1 MGTQDIDLDNDF
13 DFDVDAELSKLD
25 DLSFGETEKPKN
37 KREATLK
44 VLKDA
49 GSGAKDAFKF
59 NKDSV
64 SSFVKAAMP
73 SSLRGEYYDVHDAI
87 FGTGGI
93 KESLDSSL
101 KDIKSSAKSLSDSL
115 KGVLPKEGK
124 LYTALDKITKKLGL
138 DEESIE
144 EQINNSN
151 AALMETFRTELNNTF
166 TKETSLAI
174 LQNNIQQK
182 QFKTSLEVQNNINK
196 NINVIRNFH
205 LEITNSYYRK
215 SLELQYRSLL
225 ANEGQLKA
233 LTEGFNLIKVQN
245 EAIIKNTA
253 LPEFVKIKANEQFK
267 QVMMANTSTNIQ
279 NFLFKEISAINKIK
293 TSLSRRIK
301 YSADNF
307 IEGLNT
313 IGQVADVGSTLKEME
328 GMGGPSK
335 SFLAGNQIGNW
346 VRDFIGKNVSE
357 RISNTNLG
365 KRGIFNIKNI
375 MADPGGWASDN
386 LNKLRE
392 NRNEEQGWFGKSKD
406 FLLDTFYSNVKDMAS
421 IGGDYVGTTFSRANP
436 NDIAVF
442 NNSTQTSIV
451 KIIPGL
457 LSKIYGEVKSIR
469 SGGGNPE
476 DFELAY
482 DYNRQTLV
490 TKQALKDNFLK
501 DTSLRLKSYTETSV
515 RSILDLYSEYGSFKD
530 NELDAINSSLISY
543 LITSESRLNPT
554 VIVSKEYME
563 HIPAGLKKRV
573 LNAGKKILAA
583 AKDNPFII
591 ETLIKAMSG
600 IRTKIPD
607 MTTEVEMLYATG
619 NVPMLEDMGILVRDE
634 VNNSFS
640 IHRENTL
647 DTLRKA
653 SGMKIENKTITSA
666 RKTTSATI
674 DPNIDT
680 EPLNNEDVTEELNK
694 KFLFNPDGT
703 KKTIDQL
710 RKEFFNSEEY
720 KQNLVKDFPEWLEKN
735 LGKSKNI
742 LSSLKST
749 PTSITGAKNWVVDK
763 IKQQK
768 QLGKAAEQF
777 EDDVMDMVLGTD
789 NKPIDELRTEFLQSE
804 EYQSGAVTKFPE
816 WLDAQGLGPDGKRK
830 KSHSR
835 FYKLLQF
842 TWALD
847 RKMAK
852 AMFKYPWKAVKG
864 ITKLGFKTTK
874 WGLPKALKLGA
885 KGAFTTASAL
895 PLNLY
900 YLIQEAITGKPATGG
915 LPTFGLD
922 RFMAKKA
929 VKSPKTAASTVA
941 KTPKIFSKIKKG
953 IARPFNW
960 LFKAGVDAG
969 VTNDTQVILQGL
981 DEMNSNLSEMNANT
995 PKKSFLDPDG
1005 DGLRKGDWRTR
1016 LKLFSSNKEAKDGDK
1031 KNKGVLNFLKENKG
1045 LTIMGGIM
1053 LISGLMKTLNLT
1065 SEELVAGIKAIGRGI
1080 SHVVTAVKWVG
1091 EKIGG
1096 IIDGIGGFFGSKK
1109 KTPKLDENGNPVI
1122 GADGQ
1127 PEYEETSGIDG
1138 SGAIGTGVAAAA
1150 GLYAARH
1157 PIKATKGIV
1166 SFGKGLVE
1174 AVINLCKGKFGFGWI
1189 GEILTKNKTVLVS
1202 NIDKSVGSFTKFTKY
1217 LKMIGR
1223 VVKNPKFIQ
1232 RIGKKVAAKA
1242 LSKITTAIASAMTG
1256 IGGLLTAG
1264 MVLWELGWVIYYMYE
1279 KDLSFWQALLYQ
1291 FFGTTFTDEEL
1302 EAYDK
1307 GEDLEKK
1314 AADEIK
1320 TLENGNLYKDFT
1332 DKYGN
1337 KQRLEIDHNGDM
1349 YQSDL
1354 DETGNSKFERKVKID
1369 RRDSSEVV
1377 TAVFGID
1384 QNEVRKLRVQANRKS
1399 VDIINKHGGVMSG
1412 ADLKKEWVKSGEAAA
1427 NAVEPTTSKA
1437 GTKVG
1442 EVAATYTK
1450 SSKSGGKCATGVRTI
1465 LEKAGYPSPKKLGF
1479 DVSSAYM
1486 YAKPQINGLTP
1497 LECMGYSQ
1505 LNVDPAKFTPSDGD
1519 VAVIDKGPKSNP
1531 KHGHIAVYSDKI
1543 KSWVSDF
1550 IQPDKSDP
1558 SPYSRQGLKAR
1569 VNPDLYRDYVTFWR
1583 DVGNKPNTNE
1593 IKTASTNE
1601 GITNQT
1607 TDGESPKIA
1616 AANNNNPTK
1625 EGMGAGDDVSS
1636 PARMLEANANN
1647 NGISSAQHINMEST
1661 VKELNIIS
1669 DTLIKSL
1676 KVQMYMAE
1684 TLNKI
1689 ANNDNSLHV
1698 DPNTIGK
1705 NKKNEIG
1712 GTIPPSTI
1720 NLERNQYIM
1729 PI

>member
-49 GSGAKDAFKF
+49 GSGAKDSFKF
-59 NKDSV
+59 NKDNV

-115 KGVLPKEGK
+115 KGILPKEGK
-124 LYTALDKITKKLGL
+124 IYTVLDKITKKLGL

-151 AALMETFRTELNNTF
+151 AALMDTFRTELNNTF

-182 QFKTSLEVQNNINK
+182 QFKTSLEVQNNISK

-245 EAIIKNTA
+245 EAIIKNTG

-346 VRDFIGKNVSE
+346 VRDFLGKNVSE

-365 KRGIFNIKNI
+365 KRGIFGIKNI
-375 MADPGGWASDN
+375 MADPGGWANDN

-436 NDIAVF
+436 NDVAVF

-457 LSKIYGEVKSIR
+457 LSKLYGEVKSIR

-490 TKQALKDNFLK
+490 TKQDLKDNFLK

-554 VIVSKEYME
+554 VIVSKEHIE
-563 HIPAGLKKRV
+563 HIQAGLKKRV

-640 IHRENTL
+640 IHRNNTL

-653 SGMKIENKTITSA
+653 SGMKIENRTITSA
-666 RKTTSATI
+666 RNTTAINNTT
-674 DPNIDT
+674 IDT
-680 EPLNNEDVTEELNK
+680 EQLDNEDVTEELNK
-694 KFLFNPDGT
+694 KFLYNPDGT

-742 LSSLKST
+742 LSSLKSI

-789 NKPIDELRTEFLQSE
+789 NKSVDDLRTEFLQSE

-816 WLDAQGLGPDGKRK
+816 WLDAQGLGPNGKRK

-864 ITKLGFKTTK
+864 ITKLGFKTGA
-874 WGLPKALKLGA
+874 WAMPKALKYGA

-895 PLNLY
+895 PMNLY
-900 YLIQEAITGKPATGG
+900 YLIQEAITGKPANGG

-929 VKSPKTAASTVA
+929 VKSPKIIANSASKGA
-941 KTPKIFSKIKKG
+941 SLFSKIKKG
-953 IARPFNW
+953 VARPFNW

-1053 LISGLMKTLNLT
+1053 LISGLMKALNLS
-1065 SEELVAGIKAIGRGI
+1065 SEELVAGIKSVGRGI
-1080 SHVVTAVKWVG
+1080 SHVVGAVKWVG
-1091 EKIGG
+1091 EKIGNV
-1096 IIDGIGGFFGSKK
+1096 IDGIGGLFGFKK

-1122 GADGQ
+1122 GPDGQ
-1127 PEYEETSGIDG
+1127 PEYEETSGIG
-1138 SGAIGTGVAAAA
+1138 GAGAIGTGVAAAA

-1166 SFGKGLVE
+1166 SFGKSVIE

-1189 GEILTKNKTVLVS
+1189 GETLTKNKGVLVS
-1202 NIDKSVGSFTKFTKY
+1202 NIDKSVGSFNNFTKY
-1217 LKMIGR
+1217 LKMLGR

-1232 RIGKKVAAKA
+1232 RIGKKAAIKA
-1242 LSKITTAIASAMTG
+1242 LSKITTAITASLTG

-1264 MVLWELGWVIYYMYE
+1264 MVLWELGWAIYYMYD
-1279 KDLSFWQALLYQ
+1279 KNISFWQGLMYQ
-1291 FFGTTFTDEEL
+1291 FFGTTITEDEL
-1302 EAYDK
+1302 KAFDNN
-1307 GEDLEKK
+1307 EDPDKK
-1314 AADEIK
+1314 AADEIL
-1320 TLENGNLYKDFT
+1320 TLENGNIYKDFT
-1332 DKYGN
+1332 DEQGN
-1337 KQRLEIDHNGDM
+1337 TQRLEIDHQGDL
-1349 YQSDL
+1349 YHSNSDGRIKINRE
-1354 DETGNSKFERKVKID
+1354 DERYIKDEY
-1369 RRDSSEVV
+1369 
-1377 TAVFGID
+1377 GID
-1384 QNEVRKLRVQANRKS
+1384 QKEVSKLRSQGFNKRHE
-1399 VDIINKHGGVMSG
+1399 IITKHGGEMSTT
-1412 ADLKKEWVKSGEAAA
+1412 DLKKEWVKSGASA
-1427 NAVEPTTSKA
+1427 
-1437 GTKVG
+1437 TKVG
-1442 EVAATYTK
+1442 EVAATYTNRSK
-1450 SSKSGGKCATGVRTI
+1450 SSGKCATGVRTI

-1486 YAKPQINGLTP
+1486 YARPQINGLTP
-1497 LECMGYSQ
+1497 LEGMGYNQ
-1505 LNVDPAKFTPSDGD
+1505 LNVDPANFTPRDGD
-1519 VAVIDKGPKSNP
+1519 IAVIDKGPSSNA
-1531 KHGHIAVYSDKI
+1531 KHGHIAVWSDKI
-1543 KSWVSDF
+1543 NSWVSDF

-1558 SPYSRQGLKAR
+1558 SPYGRAGLKAR

-1583 DVGNKPNTNE
+1583 DVGIKPNVNA
-1593 IKTASTNE
+1593 IKTVSTNE
-1601 GITNQT
+1601 GMTNQT
-1607 TDGESPKIA
+1607 SDGESPKIST
-1616 AANNNNPTK
+1616 ANYDNPTK
-1625 EGMGAGDDVSS
+1625 EGMGAGEDTSTPS
-1636 PARMLEANANN
+1636 RMLEANSNN
-1647 NGISSAQHINMEST
+1647 NGISSAHHMHMETT

-1689 ANNDNSLHV
+1689 ANNDNSLNI

>member
-13 DFDVDAELSKLD
+13 DFDIDAELSKLD

-37 KREATLK
+37 AREATLK

-49 GSGAKDAFKF
+49 GSGAQDSFKF
-59 NKDSV
+59 NKDNV
-64 SSFVKAAMP
+64 GNFVKAAMP

-93 KESLDSSL
+93 KESLDTSL
-101 KDIKSSAKSLSDSL
+101 KDVKSSAKSLSDSL
-115 KGVLPKEGK
+115 KGILPKEGK
-124 LYTALDKITKKLGL
+124 IYTVLDKITKKLGL
-138 DEESIE
+138 DDKSIE

-182 QFKTSLEVQNNINK
+182 QFKSSLEVQNNINK
-196 NINVIRNFH
+196 NINVIRDFH

-225 ANEGQLKA
+225 ANEGQLKT
-233 LTEGFNLIKVQN
+233 LTEGFNLIKTQN
-245 EAIIKNTA
+245 EAIIKNTG

-301 YSADNF
+301 YTADNF
-307 IEGLNT
+307 MEGLNT
-313 IGQVADVGSTLKEME
+313 VGQVADVGSTLKEME

-335 SFLAGNQIGNW
+335 SFLVGNQIGNW
-346 VRDFIGKNVSE
+346 GRDFIGKNVSE
-357 RISNTNLG
+357 RISNSNLG
-365 KRGIFNIKNI
+365 KKGIFNIKNI

-386 LNKLRE
+386 LTKLRE
-392 NRNEEQGWFGKSKD
+392 NRNGDQGRLGKAKD

-421 IGGDYVGTTFSRANP
+421 IGGDYVGATFSRANP
-436 NDIAVF
+436 NDVAVF

-469 SGGGNPE
+469 SGGNPE

-490 TKQALKDNFLK
+490 TKQALKYNFLK
-501 DTSLRLKSYTETSV
+501 DTSARLKSYTATSV
-515 RSILDLYSEYGSFKD
+515 KSILDLYSEYGSFKD
-530 NELDAINSSLISY
+530 HELDAINSSLISY

-607 MTTEVEMLYATG
+607 MTTEVEMLYTTG
-619 NVPMLEDMGILVRDE
+619 NVPMLEEMGILVRDE

-640 IHRENTL
+640 IHRDNTL

-653 SGMKIENKTITSA
+653 SGMKIENKTISSA
-666 RKTTSATI
+666 RNTT
-674 DPNIDT
+674 
-680 EPLNNEDVTEELNK
+680 LNNTNINNEKEQLNADDISEELNK
-694 KFLFNPDGT
+694 KFLYNPDGT
-703 KKTIDQL
+703 KKTINEL
-710 RKEFFNSEEY
+710 RQEFFNSEEY

-742 LSSLKST
+742 LSSLKSI
-749 PTSITGAKNWVVDK
+749 PTSLVGAKNWAVDK

-768 QLGKAAEQF
+768 QLGKATEQF

-789 NKPIDELRTEFLQSE
+789 NKSVDDLRTEFLQSE

-874 WGLPKALKLGA
+874 WGLPKALNFGA

-895 PLNLY
+895 PMNLY
-900 YLIQEAITGKPATGG
+900 YLIQEVITGKPATGG

-929 VKSPKTAASTVA
+929 VKSPKSVASAVV
-941 KTPKIFSKIKKG
+941 KTSSLFGKLKKG

-981 DEMNSNLSEMNANT
+981 DEMNTNLSEMNANT
-995 PKKSFLDPDG
+995 PKKSFTDPDG
-1005 DGLRKGDWRTR
+1005 DGLRKGDWRSR

-1031 KNKGVLNFLKENKG
+1031 RNKGVMNFLKENKG
-1045 LTIMGGIM
+1045 LTVMGGIM
-1053 LISGLMKTLNLT
+1053 LISGLMKALNLS
-1065 SEELVAGIKAIGRGI
+1065 SEELVSGVKAVGRGI
-1080 SHVVTAVKWVG
+1080 SHVVNAVKWVG
-1091 EKIGG
+1091 EKVGSV
-1096 IIDGIGGFFGSKK
+1096 IDGIGGFFGIKK
-1109 KTPKLDENGNPVI
+1109 KTPKLDENGQPVI
-1122 GADGQ
+1122 GPDGQ
-1127 PEYEETSGIDG
+1127 PEYEEKSGIDG
-1138 SGAIGTGVAAAA
+1138 STAIGTGVAVAA

-1157 PIKATKGIV
+1157 PVKATKGIV

-1189 GEILTKNKTVLVS
+1189 GETLDKNKSTLASSV
-1202 NIDKSVGSFTKFTKY
+1202 DKSVGSFKNFTKY
-1217 LKMIGR
+1217 LNMLGR

-1232 RIGKKVAAKA
+1232 RIGKKTAAKA
-1242 LSKITTAIASAMTG
+1242 LSKITTAIAASMTG

-1264 MVLWELGWVIYYMYE
+1264 MVLWEFGWVIYYMYE

-1291 FFGTTFTDEEL
+1291 FLGTTITDEEL

-1307 GEDLEKK
+1307 GEDPEKK
-1314 AADEIK
+1314 AANEIQ

-1332 DKYGN
+1332 DRHGF

-1354 DETGNSKFERKVKID
+1354 DENGDYKYERKIKIGF
-1369 RRDSSEVV
+1369 RESSDVV
-1377 TAVFGID
+1377 TGVFGID
-1384 QNEVRKLRVQANRKS
+1384 RNEVDKLRVQAHRKS
-1399 VDIINKHGGVMSG
+1399 VDIINEHGGSMTT
-1412 ADLKKEWVKSGEAAA
+1412 ADLKKAWNKTGVTA
-1427 NAVEPTTSKA
+1427 SKA

-1442 EVAATYTK
+1442 DVAATYTK
-1450 SSKSGGKCATGVRTI
+1450 SSKSSGKCATGVRTI

-1479 DVSSAYM
+1479 NVGSAYM

-1497 LECMGYSQ
+1497 LEGMGYSQ
-1505 LNVDPAKFTPSDGD
+1505 LNVDPANFTPSDGD
-1519 VAVIDKGPKSNP
+1519 IAVIDKGPKSNP
-1531 KHGHIAVYSDKI
+1531 KHGHIAVWSDKI

-1558 SPYSRQGLKAR
+1558 SPYGRAGLKAR

-1601 GITNQT
+1601 GITNQ
-1607 TDGESPKIA
+1607 SPDNGGNTVVA
-1616 AANNNNPTK
+1616 SNQNNPTK
-1625 EGMGAGDDVSS
+1625 EGMGAGDDVST
-1636 PARMLEANANN
+1636 PARMLEANSNN
-1647 NGISSAQHINMEST
+1647 NGISSAQHISMEST

-1676 KVQMYMAE
+1676 KVQMHMAE

-1689 ANNDNSLHV
+1689 ANNDHSLNI

-1712 GTIPPSTI
+1712 GTIPPSSI
-1720 NLERNQYIM
+1720 NLQRNQYTM

>member
-13 DFDVDAELSKLD
+13 DFDIDAELSKLD

-37 KREATLK
+37 AREATLK

-49 GSGAKDAFKF
+49 GGGAKDSFKF
-59 NKDSV
+59 NKDNV
-64 SSFVKAAMP
+64 GNFVKAAMP

-93 KESLDSSL
+93 KESLDASL
-101 KDIKSSAKSLSDSL
+101 KDVKSSAKSLSDSL
-115 KGVLPKEGK
+115 KGILPKEGK
-124 LYTALDKITKKLGL
+124 IYTVLDKITKKLGL
-138 DEESIE
+138 DDKSIE

-182 QFKTSLEVQNNINK
+182 QFKSSLEVQNNINK

-225 ANEGQLKA
+225 ANEGQLKT
-233 LTEGFNLIKVQN
+233 LTEGFNLIKTQN
-245 EAIIKNTA
+245 EAIIKNTG

-267 QVMMANTSTNIQ
+267 QVMMTNTSTNIQ

-301 YSADNF
+301 YTADNF

-313 IGQVADVGSTLKEME
+313 VGQVADVGSTMKEME

-335 SFLAGNQIGNW
+335 SFLVGNQIGNW
-346 VRDFIGKNVSE
+346 GRDFISKNLSE
-357 RISNTNLG
+357 RISNSDLG
-365 KRGIFNIKNI
+365 KKGIFNIKNI

-386 LNKLRE
+386 LTKLRK
-392 NRNEEQGWFGKSKD
+392 NRNNDQGRLGKAKD
-406 FLLDTFYSNVKDMAS
+406 FLLDAFYSNVKDMAS
-421 IGGDYVGTTFSRANP
+421 IGGDYTGATFSRANP
-436 NDIAVF
+436 NDVAVF
-442 NNSTQTSIV
+442 NSSTQTSIV

-476 DFELAY
+476 DFELTY

-490 TKQALKDNFLK
+490 TKQDLKDNFLK
-501 DTSLRLKSYTETSV
+501 DTSIRLKSYTATSV
-515 RSILDLYSEYGSFKD
+515 KDILDLYSEYGSFKD
-530 NELDAINSSLISY
+530 HELDAINSSLISY

-554 VIVSKEYME
+554 VIISKEYME
-563 HIPAGLKKRV
+563 HIPSGLKKRV

-591 ETLIKAMSG
+591 ERLVRAMSG

-607 MTTEVEMLYATG
+607 MTNEIEMLYSSG
-619 NVPMLEDMGILVRDE
+619 NVPMLEEMGILVRDE

-640 IHRENTL
+640 IHRDNTL

-666 RKTTSATI
+666 RKTTINTAI
-674 DPNIDT
+674 ENEQLD
-680 EPLNNEDVTEELNK
+680 NEDLTEELNK
-694 KFLFNPDGT
+694 KFLYNPDGT
-703 KKTIDQL
+703 KKTISEL
-710 RKEFFNSEEY
+710 RQEFFNSEEY

-742 LSSLKST
+742 LSSLKSI
-749 PTSITGAKNWVVDK
+749 PTSLMGAKNWAVDK

-789 NKPIDELRTEFLQSE
+789 NKSVDDLRTEFLQSE

-864 ITKLGFKTTK
+864 ITNLGFKTTK

-895 PLNLY
+895 PMNLY

-922 RFMAKKA
+922 RFMAKKV
-929 VKSPKTAASTVA
+929 VKSPKSGASTVA
-941 KTPKIFSKIKKG
+941 KTSSLFGKLKKG
-953 IARPFNW
+953 LARPFNW

-981 DEMNSNLSEMNANT
+981 DEMNNNLSEMNANT
-995 PKKSFLDPDG
+995 PKKSFTDPDG
-1005 DGLRKGDWRTR
+1005 DGLRKGDWRSR

-1031 KNKGVLNFLKENKG
+1031 RNKGVMNFLKENKG
-1045 LTIMGGIM
+1045 LTVMGGIM
-1053 LISGLMKTLNLT
+1053 LISGLMKALNLS
-1065 SEELVAGIKAIGRGI
+1065 SEELVSGVKAVGRGI
-1080 SHVVTAVKWVG
+1080 SHVVNAVKWVG

-1096 IIDGIGGFFGSKK
+1096 VIDGIGGFFGSKK
-1109 KTPKLDENGNPVI
+1109 KTPKLDENGQPVI
-1122 GADGQ
+1122 GPDGQ
-1127 PEYEETSGIDG
+1127 PEYEEESGIDG
-1138 SGAIGTGVAAAA
+1138 SSAIGTGVAVAA

-1157 PIKATKGIV
+1157 PVKATKGIV

-1189 GEILTKNKTVLVS
+1189 GETLDKNKGSLAS
-1202 NIDKSVGSFTKFTKY
+1202 NIDKSVGSFKNFTKY
-1217 LKMIGR
+1217 LNMLGR
-1223 VVKNPKFIQ
+1223 VVKNPRFIQ
-1232 RIGKKVAAKA
+1232 RIGKKTAAKA
-1242 LSKITTAIASAMTG
+1242 LSKITTAIVSSATG

-1264 MVLWELGWVIYYMYE
+1264 MVLWELGWAIYYMYE
-1279 KDLSFWQALLYQ
+1279 KDISFWQGLMYQ
-1291 FFGTTFTDEEL
+1291 FFGTTITEDEL
-1302 EAYDK
+1302 KAYDTN
-1307 GEDLEKK
+1307 EDPEKK

-1320 TLENGNLYKDFT
+1320 TLENGNLYRELT
-1332 DKYGN
+1332 DSEGN
-1337 KQRLEIDHNGDM
+1337 KHKFEIDHNGNM
-1349 YQSDL
+1349 YHITQEEGE
-1354 DETGNSKFERKVKID
+1354 DEPYRYELNHYEEMNLARNYGLNYSQIDELRDAAHSKTYDILK
-1369 RRDSSEVV
+1369 
-1377 TAVFGID
+1377 
-1384 QNEVRKLRVQANRKS
+1384 AN
-1399 VDIINKHGGVMSG
+1399 GGRMTT
-1412 ADLKKEWVKSGEAAA
+1412 ADLKKAWNKTGEAAA
-1427 NAVEPTTSKA
+1427 NAVKPTTSKA

-1442 EVAATYTK
+1442 DVAATYTK
-1450 SSKSGGKCATGVRTI
+1450 SSKSSGKCATGVRTI

-1497 LECMGYSQ
+1497 LEGMGYSQ

-1531 KHGHIAVYSDKI
+1531 KHGHIAVWSDKI

-1558 SPYSRQGLKAR
+1558 SPYGRAGLKAR

-1607 TDGESPKIA
+1607 TDGESPKVA
-1616 AANNNNPTK
+1616 AANNNNNPTK
-1625 EGMGAGDDVSS
+1625 EGMGAGDEVSS

-1647 NGISSAQHINMEST
+1647 NGISSAQHISMEST

-1712 GTIPPSTI
+1712 GTIPPSSI
-1720 NLERNQYIM
+1720 NLQRNQYTM

>member
-49 GSGAKDAFKF
+49 GKGAADAFKF
-59 NKDSV
+59 NKDNV
-64 SSFVKAAMP
+64 DDFVKTVMP
-73 SSLRGEYYDVHDAI
+73 SSLRSEYIDAHNAI
-87 FGTGGI
+87 FGSGGI
-93 KESLDSSL
+93 KETIDSSL
-101 KDIKSSAKSLSDSL
+101 KDIKSSAKSLSDTV
-115 KGVLPKEGK
+115 KGILPKEGK
-124 LYTALDKITKKLGL
+124 LYTVLDKITKKLGL

-144 EQINNSN
+144 DQIYNSN

-182 QFKTSLEVQNNINK
+182 QFDTSLEVQNNINK
-196 NINVIRNFH
+196 NISVIRDFH

-307 IEGLNT
+307 LEGLNT
-313 IGQVADVGSTLKEME
+313 ARDIAEQVRSAKEFSDEMSD
-328 GMGGPSK
+328 MGGPSK
-335 SFLAGNQIGNW
+335 SFLVGAQIGNFA
-346 VRDFIGKNVSE
+346 RDFIGKNLSE
-357 RISNTNLG
+357 RISNSEIG
-365 KRGIFNIKNI
+365 RRGIGSIKNI

-392 NRNEEQGWFGKSKD
+392 NRNEEQGTLGKARD

-436 NDIAVF
+436 NDVAVF

-476 DFELAY
+476 DFELTY

-490 TKQALKDNFLK
+490 TKQDLKSNFLK

-607 MTTEVEMLYATG
+607 MTTEVEMLYASG
-619 NVPMLEDMGILVRDE
+619 NVPMLEEMGILVRDE

-666 RKTTSATI
+666 RKTTTI
-674 DPNIDT
+674 NNPTINTDNT
-680 EPLNNEDVTEELNK
+680 EQLNTEDVTEELNK

-742 LSSLKST
+742 LSSLKSI

-864 ITKLGFKTTK
+864 ISKLGFKTAK

-885 KGAFTTASAL
+885 KGALTTASAL

-929 VKSPKTAASTVA
+929 VKSPKTAARTVS
-941 KTPKIFSKIKKG
+941 KMPKMFSKIKKG

-969 VTNDTQVILQGL
+969 VSTDTQTILQGL
-981 DEMNSNLSEMNANT
+981 DEMNDNLSEMNANT

-1065 SEELVAGIKAIGRGI
+1065 SEELVAGIKSVGRGI
-1080 SHVVTAVKWVG
+1080 SHVVGAVKWVG

-1096 IIDGIGGFFGSKK
+1096 VIDGIGGLFGGKK

-1122 GADGQ
+1122 GPDGQ

-1138 SGAIGTGVAAAA
+1138 SSAIGTGVAAAA

-1157 PIKATKGIV
+1157 PVKATKGIV

-1189 GEILTKNKTVLVS
+1189 GETLTKNKGVLVS

-1217 LKMIGR
+1217 LSMLGR

-1232 RIGKKVAAKA
+1232 RIGKKTAAKA
-1242 LSKITTAIASAMTG
+1242 LSKITTAIASSMTG

-1264 MVLWELGWVIYYMYE
+1264 IVLWELGWVIYYMYE

-1291 FFGTTFTDEEL
+1291 FFGTTITDEEL

-1307 GEDLEKK
+1307 GEDPEKK
-1314 AADEIK
+1314 AADEIQ

-1332 DKYGN
+1332 DEQGN
-1337 KQRLEIDHNGDM
+1337 TQRLEIDHQGDL
-1349 YQSDL
+1349 YHSNSDGRIKINRE
-1354 DETGNSKFERKVKID
+1354 DERYIKDEY
-1369 RRDSSEVV
+1369 
-1377 TAVFGID
+1377 GID
-1384 QNEVRKLRVQANRKS
+1384 QKEVSKLRSQGFNKRHE
-1399 VDIINKHGGVMSG
+1399 IITKHGGEMST
-1412 ADLKKEWVKSGEAAA
+1412 ADLKKEWVKSGASA
-1427 NAVEPTTSKA
+1427 
-1437 GTKVG
+1437 TKVG
-1442 EVAATYTK
+1442 EVAATYTNRSK
-1450 SSKSGGKCATGVRTI
+1450 SSGKCATGVRTI

-1497 LECMGYSQ
+1497 LEGMGYSQ

-1569 VNPDLYRDYVTFWR
+1569 INPDLYRDYVTFWR

-1593 IKTASTNE
+1593 IKTASTNNE

-1647 NGISSAQHINMEST
+1647 NGISSAQHISMEST